1 MRATLLPLLMTGLV
15 IAVVFL
21 PPSVGLASNGDF
33 EKVSRYY
40 NLVETASDQFHFAT
54 QHYPIDA
61 AKHWDSGFV
70 TSEHLPAWV
79 AVQLQRLGGSPRF
92 DIRWVGL
99 AHAAVFLLAIVIAAP
114 RLNGRL
120 DGWLSAATLIILGDV
135 ANLAYFNTFYMDA
148 AGLVFLLLAIA
159 AYLRQWPWLVTI
171 ATVLFVLAKPQ
182 HAVLGL
188 PAVAFF
194 LTRHQWTT
202 ALLVLAALTYSL
214 RSVPDDY
221 APPAVFNMIFY
232 QLLPA
237 SANPSQD
244 LRELGLG
251 DEFLRY
257 RGMYS
262 FSEGAPIHDPDFNR
276 AFRKRT
282 SHARLAIF
290 YLRHPLTAANILLR
304 QMSEAGQIRAP
315 MGNYDRS
322 TGKPPSAM
330 SYSFAL
336 WSSLKSALFNGRG
349 YLLLAATVLLSW
361 FGRRQWTLVLT
372 LWLAAITGCLADC
385 LEVTRHLYFFHL
397 LFDLLVLAIV
407 WDRFRL
413 TSDLALQVGG
423 GKTVKLSAY
432 RVEV

>member
-33 EKVSRYY
+33 EKVSRCY
-40 NLVETASDQFHFAT
+40 NLVETASDQFHYAT
-54 QHYPIDA
+54 LYYAIDP
-61 AKHWDSGFV
+61 AKHWASGFV
-70 TSEHLPAWV
+70 SSEHLPAWV
-79 AVQLQRLGGSPRF
+79 AVQLQRLSGSPRF
-92 DIRWVGL
+92 DIRWIGL
-99 AHAAVFLLAIVIAAP
+99 VHAAVFLLAIAIASP
-114 RLNGRL
+114 RLN
-120 DGWLSAATLIILGDV
+120 GWLSAATLIILGDV

-194 LTRHQWTT
+194 LTRRQWTT

-214 RSVPDDY
+214 RSVPADY

-232 QLLPA
+232 QILPA

-251 DEFLRY
+251 HEFLRY

-282 SHARLAIF
+282 SHGRLAIY
-290 YLRHPLTAANILLR
+290 YLRHPQTAVTILLR
-304 QMSEAGQIRAP
+304 QISEAGQIRPP

-322 TGKPPSAM
+322 ADKPPSAM

-336 WSSLKSALFNGRG
+336 WSSLKRTLFNGRG
-349 YLLLAATVLLSW
+349 YLLLTATVLLSW

-385 LEVTRHLYFFHL
+385 LEVTRHLYVFHL
-397 LFDLLVLAIV
+397 LFDLLVLAILRE
-407 WDRFRL
+407 RFRSP
-413 TSDLALQVGG
+413 SDLALKMGG
-423 GKTVKLSAY
+423 GKTVQLSGYYLKA
-432 RVEV
+432 